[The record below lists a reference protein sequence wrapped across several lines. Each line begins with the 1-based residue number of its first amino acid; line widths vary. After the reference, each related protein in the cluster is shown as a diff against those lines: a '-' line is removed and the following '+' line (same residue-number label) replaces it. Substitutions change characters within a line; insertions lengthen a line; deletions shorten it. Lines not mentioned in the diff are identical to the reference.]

1 MWFTGNPVEEV
12 QVQGYVSG
20 PGENMNVARN
30 LIAPGYFDLMR
41 IPLPEGR
48 DFDEHDNETSR
59 RVMIVNQTFA
69 KRFLSGRPAIG
80 WRVHALGEWYTIT
93 GVARDIK
100 YVKPTEHAQPYFY
113 VPMRQ
118 ALARQTVA
126 VHLRTPGPP
135 ENVERILR
143 REVNAMDPAVRVFD
157 ALPLAESISAGLFGE
172 RMAAAL
178 LAGLGLFAVALAA
191 TGLYSV
197 MAYSVAQRTQEIGI
211 RMALG
216 AQPADVLSLVV
227 SQGMKLTL
235 LGVLIGIGV
244 ALALTRLAASQL
256 VQMSTNDPPVYL
268 GATLFLAAVALAA
281 NYVPARR
288 ATRIDPNEALRCEQ

>member
-1 MWFTGNPVEEV
+1 
-12 QVQGYVSG
+12 
-20 PGENMNVARN
+20 
-30 LIAPGYFDLMR
+30 
-41 IPLPEGR
+41 
-48 DFDEHDNETSR
+48 
-59 RVMIVNQTFA
+59 
-69 KRFLSGRPAIG
+69 
-80 WRVHALGEWYTIT
+80 
-93 GVARDIK
+93 
-100 YVKPTEHAQPYFY
+100 
-113 VPMRQ
+113 
-118 ALARQTVA
+118 
-126 VHLRTPGPP
+126 
-135 ENVERILR
+135 
-143 REVNAMDPAVRVFD
+143 MDPAVRVFD

-172 RMAAAL
+172 RTAAAL

-256 VQMSTNDPPVYL
+256 VQMSANDPPVYL

-288 ATRIDPNEALRCEQ
+288 ATRIDPNEALRREQ